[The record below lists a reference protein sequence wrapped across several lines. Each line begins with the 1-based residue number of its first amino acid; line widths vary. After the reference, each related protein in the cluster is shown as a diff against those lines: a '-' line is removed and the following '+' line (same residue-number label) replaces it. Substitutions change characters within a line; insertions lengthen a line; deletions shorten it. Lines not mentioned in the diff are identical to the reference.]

1 MTRRS
6 RTTSPRRL
14 IRLHYAAS
22 ERDADMLYAT
32 GFSAPD
38 PFLFLQVNGQR
49 LMAVSDLELDRA
61 RSTARVRHVLRWS
74 EYERQVAK
82 AGTPSSPARVIA
94 AILSARGIR
103 RCAVPQSF
111 SHGLAVQ
118 LADEG
123 IQVTPLPDPFWPARE
138 RKEADEVRSIIRAQR
153 AAEAGLAAGLDLL
166 RHARI
171 GRDGYLYTLGR
182 RLAAEGLRHRIDAA
196 VLAHGA
202 VAAHTICACGP
213 QSVDPHEQGHGPL
226 RAHQPII
233 IDVFPRSE
241 ATGYHGDLTRT
252 VVRGHAGDRLCE
264 LYATVRAG
272 VRMGLASLRPRAS
285 GQEIHRTIL
294 DFFTS
299 RGFPTGDAHGRME
312 GFFHGTGHGVGLEIH
327 EAPSIGP
334 RRPSTLRRGHVVT
347 IEPGLYYSELGG
359 LRIEEL
365 ALVEQNGC
373 RNLTRA
379 PHVFEL

>member
-6 RTTSPRRL
+6 SPGSFRRL
-14 IRLHYAAS
+14 VRLHYAAS

-49 LMAVSDLELDRA
+49 SMAVSDLELDRA
-61 RSTARVRHVLRWS
+61 RSTARVRQVLRWS

-82 AGTPSSPARVIA
+82 AGTPTSPARVIA
-94 AILSARGIR
+94 AILRARGIR
-103 RCAVPQSF
+103 RCGVPQSF

-118 LADEG
+118 LVGEG
-123 IQVTPLPDPFWPARE
+123 IHITPLPDPFWPARE
-138 RKEADEVRSIIRAQR
+138 RKQADEVRAIMRAQR
-153 AAEAGLAAGLDLL
+153 AAEAGLAAGIELL
-166 RHARI
+166 REARI
-171 GRDGYLYTLGR
+171 GRNGYLYGLGR
-182 RLAAEGLRHRIDAA
+182 RLSAEDLRQRIDAT

-202 VAAHTICACGP
+202 LAAHTICACGP

-226 RAHQPII
+226 RAHRPII
-233 IDVFPRSE
+233 IDVFPRSQ

-252 VVRGHAGDRLCE
+252 VVRGQAGDRLCE

-272 VRMGLASLRPRAS
+272 VRIGLASLRPRAS
-285 GQEIHRTIL
+285 GQEIHRAIL

-299 RGFPTGDAHGRME
+299 HGFPTGNAHGRME

-379 PHVFEL
+379 PHIFEL